1 MGQTNV
7 KNLGNGGTMDGDVTI
22 TGDLTVSGGISLTLN
37 EVLQGTSTIDVNN
50 TEALLVRKDSDGG
63 DVFIVDTTNTRVGV
77 GVTPTTPMH
86 IKVDNSTTDTTNG
99 LLIEQDGAGDAV
111 AQFLLTGTKRYM
123 MGIDNSDSD
132 NFVIMTGASDLSSGN
147 RLTFDSD
154 MSATFPNKIGI
165 GNTAEVDFHIKL
177 ADTANARIEDT
188 SADGIA
194 KLDFKNDQRQAT
206 IGVYGDDSDNF
217 KIDHGGGAV
226 LTINTAQNIGIGTT
240 SPQKKVDI
248 VQVYSTG
255 GSSNEDLQL
264 LIRGGNAD
272 LDPTG
277 DSIGLGFGY
286 GSANNYVK
294 SGIVHEFTSANGS
307 GTLHF
312 CTSSVSGADTINK
325 GDSRMSIN
333 SAGNVTMSGT
343 LTVNGDLAKVSG
355 SHPALQ
361 LEDSDDSNFGE
372 IGYSDGVLSFTTN
385 GGDEAGASD
394 TMVFYNHGSTQRM
407 KLLSN
412 GSLQIGT
419 AGNAT
424 DVPLMVNNKI
434 LIHQDSGG
442 AGDSELTFDRRHDGA
457 VARIQ
462 AKAGASGAMGTELH
476 FVTKLAGG
484 SEGTALVLDDN
495 QKAGIGIAT
504 PDTLLHIFKA
514 DASQTAHSD
523 SLFTI
528 ENSGGTYMT
537 ILSGATSH
545 GQIHF
550 GDSGQNDDG
559 VVGYDQATNKF
570 YVLTNH
576 STTKKFQVD
585 ANGSST
591 FQATADTTVATFKGF
606 EGNNGTIEIHADE
619 GDDNADQWR
628 ISANTSGEL
637 GIGTYS
643 SGSWVNAIQFNSDAH
658 IKTPLKLSEDSGAT
672 SIELIPASGQASEV
686 KFFQDDGSTQDARIF
701 APEGAQD
708 LAFEAGTT
716 EMMRITT
723 TAVGIGVT
731 PEADWLSTRTALQIG
746 GSGAIFGA
754 TSAGAGGTLNVGQNV
769 YFHSGGSY
777 RRIDEDEV
785 TMFTQRDGT
794 HIFRVAG
801 SSTDN
806 STISFTDVAK
816 FDINSR
822 ISLSSNDSGGTGGAD
837 STSANTVFGYLA
849 GTIDSGSVRNTF
861 IGHKAG
867 FGTLSDATDNT
878 CIGHGTGIELSSGDN
893 NVLIGS
899 YSGYNINSG
908 SDNVSI
914 GKSAGNAFNSNKIVA
929 VGTSAL
935 ASINDAN
942 CDGAVAIGHNALTS
956 MTTAGKMTAVG
967 YHAGMS
973 IVSTASNVGSCTFV
987 GYKAGELCTGRQNT
1001 LIGAD
1006 AGIELATGISNV
1018 AIGTGAMK
1026 NADGAESNNIC
1037 IGVEAGRTLDGDSTS
1052 GNTIVGQDANASSA
1066 GAVNQ
1071 TVLGQGATGVE
1082 DNSVTLG
1089 NASVNYVYASS
1100 DQQGIFAGAGLQF
1113 PATQIAHGN
1122 VNTLDDYEEGDHT
1135 VSGTDDSGTF
1145 TLKSG
1150 GDTLTYTKIGRQV
1163 TVAGELQIN
1172 DLSSAGSGGLR
1183 FSLPFAVADQ
1193 TETGDRFVGTVQT
1206 RNVDYSADVVSACVK
1221 AVVGT
1226 QYFYVVELK
1235 DNAMESALDAGSFA
1249 TNDEVTVT
1257 LTYFTS

>member
-1 MGQTNV
+1 MFGSMGQTNV

-672 SIELIPASGQASEV
+672 SIEFIPASGQASEV

-785 TMFTQRDGT
+785 TSWSVLFDPAIASKYEDCGIAMLDAPSEVMEIALKYVGKDPNTEDENDYKAALSMLQEIRPFIRYFDSSQYIDDLANGEICLAMGWSGDVFIAAYEEIEPVWYSIPSEGT
-794 HIFRVAG
+794 VIWFDMMAIPADAKNVLNAHKFINYILRPEVA
-801 SSTDN
+801 
-806 STISFTDVAK
+806 A
-816 FDINSR
+816 DITNYVWYSNPNKAANELVDPE
-822 ISLSSNDSGGTGGAD
+822 ILGDPAIYPDEATLSMLFADTAD
-837 STSANTVFGYLA
+837 SPK
-849 GTIDSGSVRNTF
+849 
-861 IGHKAG
+861 KAQ
-867 FGTLSDATDNT
+867 LSTKYFNKF
-878 CIGHGTGIELSSGDN
+878 
-893 NVLIGS
+893 
-899 YSGYNINSG
+899 
-908 SDNVSI
+908 
-914 GKSAGNAFNSNKIVA
+914 KSN
-929 VGTSAL
+929 
-935 ASINDAN
+935 
-942 CDGAVAIGHNALTS
+942 
-956 MTTAGKMTAVG
+956 
-967 YHAGMS
+967 
-973 IVSTASNVGSCTFV
+973 
-987 GYKAGELCTGRQNT
+987 
-1001 LIGAD
+1001 
-1006 AGIELATGISNV
+1006 
-1018 AIGTGAMK
+1018 
-1026 NADGAESNNIC
+1026 
-1037 IGVEAGRTLDGDSTS
+1037 
-1052 GNTIVGQDANASSA
+1052 
-1066 GAVNQ
+1066 
-1071 TVLGQGATGVE
+1071 
-1082 DNSVTLG
+1082 
-1089 NASVNYVYASS
+1089 
-1100 DQQGIFAGAGLQF
+1100 
-1113 PATQIAHGN
+1113 
-1122 VNTLDDYEEGDHT
+1122 
-1135 VSGTDDSGTF
+1135 
-1145 TLKSG
+1145 
-1150 GDTLTYTKIGRQV
+1150 
-1163 TVAGELQIN
+1163 
-1172 DLSSAGSGGLR
+1172 
-1183 FSLPFAVADQ
+1183 
-1193 TETGDRFVGTVQT
+1193 
-1206 RNVDYSADVVSACVK
+1206 
-1221 AVVGT
+1221 
-1226 QYFYVVELK
+1226 
-1235 DNAMESALDAGSFA
+1235 
-1249 TNDEVTVT
+1249 
-1257 LTYFTS
+1257 